1 MATLDNIAHVQ
12 PPKTAG
18 DPQSDTVSREL
29 NCRGFPYG
37 APPCRIYRP
46 SPSAMQSGRAQ
57 SRTWVLEFEPFGH
70 RRTEPL
76 MGWTSSDNPFAPI
89 RLRFPT
95 LAAAVAYAERQG
107 LDYRA
112 STAPAP
118 REISGNYPRPC
129 RCGVTLRGS
138 RKAFSW
144 ARMPAS
150 QSRHLTQWRYRHG

>member
-1 MATLDNIAHVQ
+1 MATLDTIAHVQ

-18 DPQSDTVSREL
+18 HPQSNTVNREL

-70 RRTEPL
+70 RRIEPL
-76 MGWTSSDNPFAPI
+76 MGWTASDNPFAPI

-107 LDYRA
+107 LDYRVIDP
-112 STAPAP
+112 PARRRL
-118 REISGNYPRPC
+118 RERYQETI
-129 RCGVTLRGS
+129 RGL
-138 RKAFSW
+138 A
-144 ARMPAS
+144 AAA
-150 QSRHLTQWRYRHG
+150 